1 MKIINTIKN
10 IFYACIFLFAMFF
23 GFIFIII
30 SQIFIL
36 LFGSNYALKFLT
48 FFVKIISKTIKWYEK
63 IKIKKK

>member
-10 IFYACIFLFAMFF
+10 IFYAGIFLFAMLF

-36 LFGSNYALKFLT
+36 LFGSNSALKLLT
-48 FFVKIISKTIKWYEK
+48 FFVKIISKIIKWYEK
-63 IKIKKK
+63 IKIK